1 MTPDEGRLGSSDWA
15 AEKNGGLSSGAPAAF
30 RDEDGELPL
39 GRGERILVVDDEPT
53 FGRVLARLLR
63 ALCYEAEWVANPVEA
78 FSVFDANPDRFQA
91 VLLDFCMPKMT
102 GLEFAERVR
111 ALPSRVPI
119 VMMSGFSEP
128 LDSVQLERLQ
138 INALL
143 QKPLTQETIA
153 QALREA
159 LERESSLV

>member
-1 MTPDEGRLGSSDWA
+1 MTLDTGRIATGDQA
-15 AEKNGGLSSGAPAAF
+15 AEKNGDPSSGVPAAF

-53 FGRVLARLLR
+53 FGRVVARLLR
-63 ALCYEAEWVANPVEA
+63 ILCYEAEWVGNPLEA
-78 FSVFDANPDRFQA
+78 LRVFDANPRQFQA

-102 GLEFAERVR
+102 GLEFAEKVR
-111 ALPSRVPI
+111 ALPSGVPI

-128 LDSVQLERLQ
+128 LDLGQLERLQ
-138 INALL
+138 IKSLL

-153 QALREA
+153 QALRQA